1 MTSYESSYE
10 MPTGEWE
17 TEQGEQ
23 ELFGEL
29 LSGET
34 SGGLNESQELEFA
47 TELLEVNSEQE
58 LEEFLGKLLSGA
70 VKGIGNFAR
79 SGVGKALMGGLKS
92 IAKAALPVVGGAV
105 GSFIAPGVGT
115 ALGSKLG
122 SMASNLFELELENM
136 SEGEAEFAVAQEI
149 VRLGATAARTA
160 AAAPR
165 NAPPRAVARAAILT
179 AARRHAPGL
188 VRGSRYDGRRPARG
202 RRRPGYSAVGQY
214 ATSSTWDQQPDGW
227 SGDGYGAEPGADS
240 YDGSGDSDGSDGSD
254 GGAGASPSARQG
266 MGRWVRRGRKI
277 VLYGV

>member
-1 MTSYESSYE
+1 MTSYEGSYESSYE

-17 TEQGEQ
+17 AEQGEQ

-29 LSGET
+29 LSGQA
-34 SGGLNESQELEFA
+34 SGGLNENQELEFA
-47 TELLEVNSEQE
+47 TELLEINSEQE
-58 LEEFLGKLLSGA
+58 LEEFLGKLVSGA

-79 SGVGKALMGGLKS
+79 SGVGKALIGGLKS
-92 IAKAALPVVGGAV
+92 VAKAALPVVGGAV

-149 VRLGATAARTA
+149 VRLGATAAQKA

-165 NAPPRAVARAAILT
+165 SAPPRAVARAAIIT
-179 AARRHAPGL
+179 SARRHAPGL

-202 RRRPGYSAVGQY
+202 RRRPGYGPVGQY

-227 SGDGYGAEPGADS
+227 SGDGYGGEPGD
-240 YDGSGDSDGSDGSD
+240 DGYESS
-254 GGAGASPSARQG
+254 GGAGTSSSGRPG
-266 MGRWVRRGRKI
+266 TGRWVRRGRTI
-277 VLYGV
+277 VLFGA